1 MELVLQEQAA
11 PQPMTR
17 TERAEFTKRVRD
29 DFETSG

>member
-17 TERAEFTKRVRD
+17 NERAEFTERVRD
-29 DFETSG
+29 DFATSG